1 MQRFIFSQIILLS
14 ILLDGFLFSCNCK
27 GIPVLPYLNSC
38 IYYKDIIEKMKE
50 MQLQRTMKDRK
61 LVDELEEFFQDKS
74 CSNSE
79 I

>member
-14 ILLDGFLFSCNCK
+14 ILLDGFLFSCNFK
-27 GIPVLPYLNSC
+27 GIPVLAYLNSC